1 MSVREHRLS
10 HMYMERNLQV
20 TAGTERLNMEVL
32 LGSHVSYWFL
42 IILTVESYRLE
53 SKLHF
58 FLSVGNETHRE
69 LCRDPI

>member
-1 MSVREHRLS
+1 MGVREHRLS

-58 FLSVGNETHRE
+58 FLSVENETHRE